1 MFIKVVPDNKNG
13 KDGYYCSLVEA
24 KWENGKSMH
33 KVKANLGFI
42 PSGRIP
48 YLKAAF
54 SKEEP
59 ELVLEREKDK
69 MENMKDGKES

>member
-1 MFIKVVPDNKNG
+1 MFLKVVPDNKNG

-24 KWENGKSMH
+24 KWENGKSTH
-33 KVKANLGFI
+33 KVKVNLGFI
-42 PSGRIP
+42 PSSRIP

-59 ELVLEREKDK
+59 EQVLKREKNK
-69 MENMKDGKES
+69 TENKKDGKES

>member
-1 MFIKVVPDNKNG
+1 MFLKVVPDNKNG

-33 KVKANLGFI
+33 KVKVNLGFI
-42 PSGRIP
+42 PSSRIP

-54 SKEEP
+54 NKEEP
-59 ELVLEREKDK
+59 EQVLKREKEK
-69 MENMKDGKES
+69 IKRG

>member
-1 MFIKVVPDNKNG
+1 
-13 KDGYYCSLVEA
+13 
-24 KWENGKSMH
+24 MH
-33 KVKANLGFI
+33 PKFQKLRVNLGFI

-59 ELVLEREKDK
+59 ELVLKREKDK
-69 MENMKDGKES
+69 IKIG

>member
-24 KWENGKSMH
+24 KLENGKSMH

-42 PSGRIP
+42 PSSRIP

-59 ELVLEREKDK
+59 EQVLKREKDK
-69 MENMKDGKES
+69 IKRG